1 MPEINRIRSRSAR
14 SQIAAVFVRALML
27 MIAGTLLAGIAC
39 AQTRD
44 HLTES
49 EGELVRF
56 HQELDKRIDVFIK
69 AMDRR
74 FAIINK
80 TPQPALKKLL
90 KDEPDWGELPQG
102 NRAKLLFDIA
112 AILDEAITNI
122 DDVSRRDEKNPMI
135 PRSLRKLSAAA
146 NGYITNLTTLRS
158 QTNDDDELAAGT
170 KQLPRGRDHRG
181 AVGQDLGRTH
191 RDRLQELRALESNLH

>member
-1 MPEINRIRSRSAR
+1 MPEINRTGSRSAR

-27 MIAGTLLAGIAC
+27 IIAGTLLAGIAC

-49 EGELVRF
+49 ESELVRF

-158 QTNDDDELAAGT
+158 QTNDDDELAAI
-170 KQLPRGRDHRG
+170 
-181 AVGQDLGRTH
+181 
-191 RDRLQELRALESNLH
+191 ERALENASQIVEVGGKLPAPPPDEKKKKKPGSQ

>member
-27 MIAGTLLAGIAC
+27 MFAGTLLAGTTS

-44 HLTES
+44 HLTDS

-90 KDEPDWGELPQG
+90 EG
-102 NRAKLLFDIA
+102 
-112 AILDEAITNI
+112 
-122 DDVSRRDEKNPMI
+122 
-135 PRSLRKLSAAA
+135 
-146 NGYITNLTTLRS
+146 
-158 QTNDDDELAAGT
+158 
-170 KQLPRGRDHRG
+170 
-181 AVGQDLGRTH
+181 
-191 RDRLQELRALESNLH
+191 